1 MGLQASLSAQR
12 LFLNADTPEP
22 SLLSWET
29 RLQLHLSCPFH
40 SPRRSASF
48 GSERAAPGS
57 SFPKV
62 QCDSSSHWA
71 LRVPGPP
78 CSGWGLPLCPLHPQG
93 PHCGARLRLTLL
105 WPRRL

>member
-29 RLQLHLSCPFH
+29 RLQLQLSCPFH

-78 CSGWGLPLCPLHPQG
+78 CSGWELPLCPLHPQG
-93 PHCGARLRLTLL
+93 PMSVGVQGKAQ
-105 WPRRL
+105 